1 MSFTPPPDH
10 SKSFLALAT
19 GAAAGLLIF
28 TLRSNQLAPVGDNT
42 HQLPHG
48 GQYRDGNKF
57 VSYKGPNTG
66 ASSHSIW
73 WPAIIAITLTI
84 IIHFLSSTRRRVC
97 VRCSES
103 ALPH

>member
-1 MSFTPPPDH
+1 MSFTPPADH
-10 SKSFLALAT
+10 SKSFLALAI

-48 GQYRDGNKF
+48 GRYRDGNKF
-57 VSYKGPNTG
+57 VSYNGPNSG
-66 ASSHSIW
+66 ASSHGTW
-73 WPAIIAITLTI
+73 WPAFTAIILTV

-103 ALPH
+103 TLPH

>member
-1 MSFTPPPDH
+1 MSFTPPADH
-10 SKSFLALAT
+10 SKSFLALAA
-19 GAAAGLLIF
+19 GAAVGLLVF

-57 VSYKGPNTG
+57 VNYNGPNSG
-66 ASSHSIW
+66 AAPHGIF
-73 WPAIIAITLTI
+73 WPAVWAIVLALTI
-84 IIHFLSSTRRRVC
+84 HYRSSTSRRIC

-103 ALPH
+103 TTPH